1 MHPFSYRFR
10 HCEKI
15 GDAAMYMMSVFLTLD
30 AFSLYVLWSDFG
42 VKYDLDLF
50 LWNSLHHCHERTL
63 TGTTNDKNKLPEWT
77 SVKVHFCNVFSMCGS
92 KIYRLYPFESQKSL
106 HGNWHLQPSVQK
118 QSQSNS
124 DLNLQLIH
132 IKLVWSHL
140 YLKVQSVYAPLM
152 FRVNDGPYFF
162 L

>member
-1 MHPFSYRFR
+1 MLQCIWWVFFWPWMH
-10 HCEKI
+10 
-15 GDAAMYMMSVFLTLD
+15 FLYTC
-30 AFSLYVLWSDFG
+30 
-42 VKYDLDLF
+42 YDLILE
-50 LWNSLHHCHERTL
+50 WNMTWTCFCEIHSITVMRELSLGLLMTK
-63 TGTTNDKNKLPEWT
+63 TNFRNEHQWK
-77 SVKVHFCNVFSMCGS
+77 FNVFSMCGS